1 MLCELE
7 LVVKYHYGGQMSL
20 KKCPIRRGKICTR
33 RNDKRSEN
41 KVWMR
46 NSKWVKFARVEK

>member
-1 MLCELE
+1 MLCELG

-33 RNDKRSEN
+33 RNGKRSEN

>member
-7 LVVKYHYGGQMSL
+7 LVVKYHYGGQVSL
-20 KKCPIRRGKICTR
+20 KKCPFRREEICTR
-33 RNDKRSEN
+33 RNGKRNEN